1 MQRMHG
7 VHARFDVKTAC
18 KKMMYAFIPIPF
30 ALLKKCT
37 VQVPVSGYA
46 GCGVVG
52 RVAGGEGGVT
62 SPDNTLL

>member
-1 MQRMHG
+1 MHENDVR
-7 VHARFDVKTAC
+7 VHTH
-18 KKMMYAFIPIPF
+18 PICTIE
-30 ALLKKCT
+30 KCT

-52 RVAGGEGGVT
+52 RVARGEGGVT

>member
-1 MQRMHG
+1 
-7 VHARFDVKTAC
+7 
-18 KKMMYAFIPIPF
+18 MMYAFIPIPF

-62 SPDNTLL
+62 SPDNTYDT